1 VDSVIED
8 GQLAILAGDISTV
21 LEDLGMPPTPGIPQ
35 DSRKA
40 SDVLVPV
47 DIILECLWEAYTSSH
62 GPCD

>member
-47 DIILECLWEAYTSSH
+47 DIILECL
-62 GPCD
+62 